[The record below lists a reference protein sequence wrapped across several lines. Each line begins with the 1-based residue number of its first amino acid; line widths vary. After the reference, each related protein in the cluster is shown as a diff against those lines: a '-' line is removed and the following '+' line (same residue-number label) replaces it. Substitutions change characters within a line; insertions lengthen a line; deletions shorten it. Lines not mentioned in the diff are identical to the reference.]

1 MEFEEIL
8 FPSMY
13 VGKKKYCGIIH
24 KKFDDNQI
32 INTIDNYTKYIFI
45 KGLDFK
51 KKNMAKIIS
60 TIGYKFLET
69 AFSIDNKL
77 QLDELIYKSINDFY
91 NT

>member
-1 MEFEEIL
+1 
-8 FPSMY
+8 
-13 VGKKKYCGIIH
+13 
-24 KKFDDNQI
+24 
-32 INTIDNYTKYIFI
+32 
-45 KGLDFK
+45 
-51 KKNMAKIIS
+51 MAKIIS